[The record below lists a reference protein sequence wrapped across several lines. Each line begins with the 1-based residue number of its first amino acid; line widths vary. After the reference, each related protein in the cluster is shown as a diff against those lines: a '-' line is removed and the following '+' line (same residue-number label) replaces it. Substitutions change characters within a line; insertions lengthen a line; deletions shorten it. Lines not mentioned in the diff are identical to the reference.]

1 MPDPLPAAR
10 PGTTLP
16 ALVWDMGGILY
27 RYFTEVLADMADAH
41 QWPELTLGPTVGV
54 DEDYER
60 MTMGEIDEHDY
71 LAIVRARLAAVGLD
85 VDPVAAIDWPTQ
97 ARSVAWRVVA
107 RAAAQDR
114 PQAVLTN
121 DATKWLGEGWWETW
135 HGAGHFAALVDVRRV
150 GVRKPAPEPYLAAA
164 EALGLDPSQCLF
176 IDDMVV
182 NCKGAEAVGMASH
195 HVDIR
200 HADDDLRALADR
212 LGIDVS

>member
-1 MPDPLPAAR
+1 MPDPLPD
-10 PGTTLP
+10 TTASTPLP

-27 RYFTEVLADMADAH
+27 RYFTEVLVDMASAG
-41 QWPELTLGPTVGV
+41 QWPDLVLGPTVGV

-71 LAIVRARLAAVGLD
+71 LAIVRQRLAAVGVD
-85 VDPVAAIDWPTQ
+85 VDPVTSIDWPAQ
-97 ARSVAWRVVA
+97 QRAVAWDVVTG
-107 RAAAQDR
+107 AASQGR
-114 PQAVLTN
+114 HQAVLTN

-164 EALGLDPSQCLF
+164 EALGLEPTKCLF

-200 HADDDLRALADR
+200 HADDDLRALRDR
-212 LGIDVS
+212 LGIAGS